1 VNVSIFDRSGN
12 KLDAQIRETKLED
25 LQLLKKWK
33 FDWSENIINGGLC
46 FKIVKDDKIQG
57 LLKLEWENGEYVI
70 MKNIETAPHN
80 FGSKGKFVNIA
91 EILISFAC
99 YQTFKLNFGPYK
111 GYLGFIGKGAL
122 IEYYEKKYNAQLVF
136 KERMIIPP
144 NSGAQLV
151 KKYLGINFKV
161 MKNIKYFD
169 HLIGDE
175 GKSLSNDEI
184 KIYQRIIKA
193 HYNEQPLEQRRI
205 VQKIGI
211 RLEMEDYLSSDQ
223 KTIINTGRFLERL
236 LIIYDI
242 KKSEF
247 AEFIGIEKTNFY
259 SLLKGRRKFNYLI
272 AIKVGEIFKIEPELW
287 VFIEAKNEMKK
298 TKSISNKDRR
308 KYSLPKLLKKSKLK
322 KAQ

>member
-1 VNVSIFDRSGN
+1 MR
-12 KLDAQIRETKLED
+12 
-25 LQLLKKWK
+25 
-33 FDWSENIINGGLC
+33 
-46 FKIVKDDKIQG
+46 
-57 LLKLEWENGEYVI
+57 
-70 MKNIETAPHN
+70 
-80 FGSKGKFVNIA
+80 
-91 EILISFAC
+91 
-99 YQTFKLNFGPYK
+99 
-111 GYLGFIGKGAL
+111 
-122 IEYYEKKYNAQLVF
+122 
-136 KERMIIPP
+136 
-144 NSGAQLV
+144 
-151 KKYLGINFKV
+151 
-161 MKNIKYFD
+161 NIKYFD